1 MQKVAR
7 LTLDVICHIWQ
18 NPRWNDAMRAENHAG
33 VYERAQ
39 RDPPNRGNWYV
50 YRSTLPD
57 PRCTPCKPLT
67 VPDVHELRYLASN
80 YMTADDWY

>member
-1 MQKVAR
+1 
-7 LTLDVICHIWQ
+7 
-18 NPRWNDAMRAENHAG
+18 MRAENHACL
-33 VYERAQ
+33 YERAQ

-57 PRCTPCKPLT
+57 PRCTPCEPLT
-67 VPDVHELRYLASN
+67 VPEVHKLRYMANN